1 MFSTYS
7 DYVTMKKSLTFEEMD
22 HLYQT
27 MISEIG
33 NDEDSLDLYQEL
45 LLTANRY
52 SFFRSNWF
60 LWSTEKK
67 LEEDPNRT
75 SCHNSLIIK
84 FNQLARYL
92 KMQGKSASWRDE
104 LGYEEDDP
112 YNRKRIGD
120 FACYI
125 IFLNSIHAR

>member
-7 DYVTMKKSLTFEEMD
+7 DYVTMQKSLTFEEMD

-33 NDEDSLDLYQEL
+33 NNEDSLDLYQEL

-60 LWSTEKK
+60 LCFYGVRKK
-67 LEEDPNRT
+67 N
-75 SCHNSLIIK
+75 
-84 FNQLARYL
+84 
-92 KMQGKSASWRDE
+92 
-104 LGYEEDDP
+104 
-112 YNRKRIGD
+112 
-120 FACYI
+120 
-125 IFLNSIHAR
+125 